1 MFISFN
7 FQEYIC
13 LEYNFLEYTLVQEA
27 IYDIRVIRKE
37 NDTLIIYTFFKEKY
51 TLNTYR
57 FIYIWYKNT
66 ERKKKIYALIIYI
79 NVA

>member
-1 MFISFN
+1 MIHLLFIH
-7 FQEYIC
+7 
-13 LEYNFLEYTLVQEA
+13 
-27 IYDIRVIRKE
+27 
-37 NDTLIIYTFFKEKY
+37 FFKEKY